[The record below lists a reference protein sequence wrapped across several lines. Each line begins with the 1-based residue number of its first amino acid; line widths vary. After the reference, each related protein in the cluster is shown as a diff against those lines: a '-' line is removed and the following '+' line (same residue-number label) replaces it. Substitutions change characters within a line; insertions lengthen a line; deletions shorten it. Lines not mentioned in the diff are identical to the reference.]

1 MFVCFVHQ
9 EKPRLV
15 HQLSWEVQYE
25 LQTYMNPLK
34 DPTGNDWRLLASR
47 LGLEANAISE
57 LEKESNPTKKLLELC
72 PGTEIKELLQV
83 LSDMKRT
90 DAHEAVIKKLG
101 MTSSDAEFK
110 YPMQESPT
118 DSMESGLSW
127 PLQDSGHGR

>member
-1 MFVCFVHQ
+1 
-9 EKPRLV
+9 
-15 HQLSWEVQYE
+15 
-25 LQTYMNPLK
+25 MNPLK

-57 LEKESNPTKKLLELC
+57 LEKQSNPTKKLLELC

-90 DAHEAVIKKLG
+90 DAREAVLEKLG
-101 MTSSDAEFK
+101 MTSSDAELK
-110 YPMQESPT
+110 LA
-118 DSMESGLSW
+118 MESGLSW